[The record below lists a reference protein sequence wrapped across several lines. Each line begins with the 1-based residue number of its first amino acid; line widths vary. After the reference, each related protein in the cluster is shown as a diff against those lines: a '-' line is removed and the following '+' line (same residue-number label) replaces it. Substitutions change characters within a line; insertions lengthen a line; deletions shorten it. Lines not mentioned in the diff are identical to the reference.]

1 MALIGS
7 VPRRCVNLPP
17 GSLRTLVS
25 SVLGKKVQQGPA
37 IEEFYTKFAQWLGVP
52 HVLGAASGRSA
63 FQLALEA
70 LGLGKGAEI
79 IFPAFTIGLASWLAV
94 VEWRYLKTGNDVY
107 QEIYRMWVKIFA
119 VTFGMG
125 VVSGVVYRI
134 SLVPTGRFFQTES
147 AMCWGRFSVSKC

>member
-52 HVLGAASGRSA
+52 HVWGAASGRSA

-70 LGLGKGAEI
+70 LGLEEGAEI
-79 IFPAFTIGLASWLAV
+79 IF
-94 VEWRYLKTGNDVY
+94 
-107 QEIYRMWVKIFA
+107 
-119 VTFGMG
+119 
-125 VVSGVVYRI
+125 SGVYLSGDPPGCETARLSTCI
-134 SLVPTGRFFQTES
+134 LR
-147 AMCWGRFSVSKC
+147 C